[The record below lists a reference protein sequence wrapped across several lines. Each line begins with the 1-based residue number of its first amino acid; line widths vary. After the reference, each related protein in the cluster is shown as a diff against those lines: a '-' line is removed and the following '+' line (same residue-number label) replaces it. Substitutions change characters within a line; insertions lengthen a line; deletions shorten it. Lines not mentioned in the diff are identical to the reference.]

1 MPSCLVWIAFP
12 FNSPPTQHTNAGR
25 AGTNWR
31 PALQAEAWKASV
43 RVGKVSSGC
52 AAENMVRHAKW
63 LELKL
68 QRVWRVQR
76 DQRRSRRPMVVF
88 KVVTCVTVC
97 VLSAQAP
104 RVRARV
110 HGVAAQPYAE
120 AAATFL
126 ALPLTSIFCGAVNPT
141 TPQPA

>member
-31 PALQAEAWKASV
+31 PALQAEACEASV
-43 RVGKVSSGC
+43 RVEKVSSGC
-52 AAENMVRHAKW
+52 PAENMVRHAKW

-68 QRVWRVQR
+68 QRVRRVQR

>member
-31 PALQAEAWKASV
+31 PALQAEACEPSV
-43 RVGKVSSGC
+43 RVENVRSGC
-52 AAENMVRHAKW
+52 LAENMARHAKW
-63 LELKL
+63 LEFETAAGAAGAA
-68 QRVWRVQR
+68 

>member
-52 AAENMVRHAKW
+52 PTENMARHAKW
-63 LELKL
+63 LELETAAGAAGAA
-68 QRVWRVQR
+68 

-88 KVVTCVTVC
+88 KVATCVTVC